1 MKVFFAAPTSM
12 TASAIAF
19 SSEIDIYLACY
30 ERNAQ
35 SITFERAIA
44 TFTSPNRPSAS

>member
-1 MKVFFAAPTSM
+1 LLPPTSM

-19 SSEIDIYLACY
+19 SPEIDIYLACC

-35 SITFERAIA
+35 SITLERAIA
-44 TFTSPNRPSAS
+44 TFTLPNRPSAS

>member
-1 MKVFFAAPTSM
+1 M

-35 SITFERAIA
+35 SIKLERAIA
-44 TFTSPNRPSAS
+44 TFTSPNRPAS